1 MASENNDEDANVP
14 LLPLLEEEEEEDIF
28 DLYRLVETLIEN
40 RLFRQTVE
48 NSMETYNHELFRKR
62 DDICL
67 SAGGNVW
74 TAEDDALLPEE
85 EKKCHICLENIDIG
99 HQVVKLQCKHMFH
112 HACME
117 SAVAHQH
124 VRCPLCRQEVSTR
137 DVSTRDVSTRDVSR
151 ANTETHT
158 NSSGHRVR
166 FPE

>member
-67 SAGGNVW
+67 SAGGNV
-74 TAEDDALLPEE
+74 
-85 EKKCHICLENIDIG
+85 
-99 HQVVKLQCKHMFH
+99 
-112 HACME
+112 
-117 SAVAHQH
+117 
-124 VRCPLCRQEVSTR
+124 
-137 DVSTRDVSTRDVSR
+137 
-151 ANTETHT
+151 
-158 NSSGHRVR
+158 
-166 FPE
+166 

>member
-14 LLPLLEEEEEEDIF
+14 LLPLLEEEEEEDEDIF

-67 SAGGNVW
+67 SAGGNLW
-74 TAEDDALLPEE
+74 TAEDDALLPED
-85 EKKCHICLENIDIG
+85 EKKCHICLEKIEIG

-124 VRCPLCRQEVSTR
+124 VRCPLCRQQVSTR
-137 DVSTRDVSTRDVSR
+137 DVSNVD
-151 ANTETHT
+151 AETHT